1 MVIGLLGLP
10 GDGRNDLL
18 PAGPQAAVGRRAVI
32 LYQFMK
38 FGQGVIGNE
47 REHVVLNVV
56 IHVQVEE
63 PIEQVG
69 EKGSRVEA
77 MVEDVF
83 GQAGVLSEPVKRH
96 QPGAK
101 EVGKA
106 NEKKRKPALQRNRG
120 DENDEIDG
128 EVNAGCLNDPGE
140 FAFGDEFTIPFGE
153 LSAGMSDE
161 IAKVFRVGAEG
172 KKSLDHSSDIRWT
185 GNGNFGI
192 ATQND
197 GVAVMTGVGP
207 TPDRAFAKDHEGS
220 DLIEGVVH
228 PVGLEDRAVESLVPS
243 GVGTPGVEGGVDQI
257 GEDGPPRSPKGN
269 GGGGSSEDEAEP
281 KNGVANRGAIFSNEK
296 FAHLLFGNGAL
307 IPIGFGQAG
316 FDGSF

>member
-1 MVIGLLGLP
+1 M
-10 GDGRNDLL
+10 GRG
-18 PAGPQAAVGRRAVI
+18 AIV
-32 LYQFMK
+32 LYEFMK
-38 FGQGVIGNE
+38 SRKVVVGNE
-47 REHVVLNVV
+47 REHVVFHMIV
-56 IHVQVEE
+56 HVEVEE

-69 EKGSRVEA
+69 EKGSLVEA

-140 FAFGDEFTIPFGE
+140 FAFRDEFTIPFGE

-161 IAKVFRVGAEG
+161 IAKVFRVGVEG
-172 KKSLDHSSDIRWT
+172 KKSLDHSIDIGRT

-207 TPDRAFAKDHEGS
+207 APDRAFAKDHEGS

-228 PVGLEDRAVESLVPS
+228 PVGLKGRAVESLVPS

-257 GEDGPPRSPKGN
+257 GEDGPPRSPEEN
-269 GGGGSSEDEAEP
+269 GGGGGSEDEAKP
-281 KNGVANRGAIFSNEK
+281 KNGVANRGTIFSNEK
-296 FAHLLFGNGAL
+296 FAHLLFGNRAL
-307 IPIGFGQAG
+307 IPIGFGQTG
-316 FDGSF
+316 RDGLLGVTLIEKVNRRVGKGDLFR